1 MVKSIVFHIGDPKT
15 GTSSIQD
22 VLFNRHWHCPTVSLV
37 YPDQLNSYPLAN
49 SLRPA
54 AQVGHQEAR
63 FLKLA
68 AWLNGSGAD
77 VAVVSSEQFSRVAPA
92 DLLRAIGR
100 YLPDHAK
107 TVRVIAYVRPHTSRL
122 LSTYMQRTKVGLL
135 HSDIASYFENA
146 RQEKLLLCADRF
158 RKWRQVFGERFTLR
172 PMIRTELHDGDVVAD
187 FLHIVLHGA
196 PFTLLTRNR
205 TNPSLTLE
213 ALAGIREIQAE
224 LRKGGIAGRTCT
236 AVGNQLGR
244 NLTALTQ
251 GAGTKL
257 GLTPALYE
265 QVRALCRKD
274 AAELDREFFFRPI
287 MRQALQAAGRETIE
301 TVQNTAP
308 GLHFTPDTL
317 HRLQQYG
324 KALARLFQLN
334 PNAWTDKFEREIGK
348 HARQDPDAELPGN
361 LQVRVQEV
369 GRLLTGSAR
378 TIAER
383 RPVGL
388 PEPDLNAPVTPAKLA
403 TAGAR
408 SAKAGNRGEP
418 GRPKSA
424 GKVAKRQQAAGSDKA
439 GPASA
444 PRQLRRKAAAPET
457 ALRPDGRGRP

>member
-15 GTSSIQD
+15 GSSSIQA
-22 VLFNRHWHCPTVSLV
+22 VLLNRQWECPTVSLV

-49 SLRPA
+49 SLRRT
-54 AQVGHQEAR
+54 AQADHQEAR
-63 FLKLA
+63 FRKLA

-77 VAVVSSEQFSRVAPA
+77 VAVVSSEQFSRVAPV
-92 DLLRAIGR
+92 DLMRAIGK
-100 YLPDHAK
+100 YLPDHAR

-135 HSDIASYFENA
+135 QCDIASYFENA

-172 PMIRTELHDGDVVAD
+172 PMIRTELRDGDVVAD
-187 FLHIVLHGA
+187 FLHTVVQGA
-196 PFTLLTRNR
+196 PFTLLTKSR

-213 ALAGIREIQAE
+213 ALAGIREIQAV
-224 LRKGGIAGRTCT
+224 LRKSEISGRTRT

-251 GAGTKL
+251 GVGTKL
-257 GLTPALYE
+257 GLTPALCE
-265 QVRALCRKD
+265 QVRVLCRKD
-274 AAELDREFFFRPI
+274 AAELDREFFFRPV
-287 MRQALQAAGRETIE
+287 MRQALQAAAGETIE

-324 KALARLFQLN
+324 KGLARLFQLN
-334 PNAWTDKFEREIGK
+334 PNAWTDEFEWEIGK
-348 HARQDPDAELPGN
+348 HAGQEPAARLPGDI
-361 LQVRVQEV
+361 QVRVQEV
-369 GRLLTGSAR
+369 GRLLTGSAM

-388 PEPDLNAPVTPAKLA
+388 PEPHLNAPVTPAKLA
-403 TAGAR
+403 SVAAR
-408 SAKAGNRGEP
+408 SARAGNP
-418 GRPKSA
+418 GKSLRPKA
-424 GKVAKRQQAAGSDKA
+424 PGKVAKRQQAAGSDKS
-439 GPASA
+439 GPLSA
-444 PRQLRRKAAAPET
+444 R
-457 ALRPDGRGRP
+457 